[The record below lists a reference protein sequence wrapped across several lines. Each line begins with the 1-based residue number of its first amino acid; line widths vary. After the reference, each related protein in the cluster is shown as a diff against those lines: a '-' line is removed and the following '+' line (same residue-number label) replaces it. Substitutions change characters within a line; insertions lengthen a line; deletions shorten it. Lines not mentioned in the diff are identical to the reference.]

1 MVPDLAI
8 GKTNVSEIL
17 RSEYKKLGE
26 SWITLIKTPVEKS
39 FEVSAEAVDS
49 LSSQVGKEIKK
60 LLALICEC
68 RKSCK
73 NTTQLVGDLN
83 DAIK

>member
-1 MVPDLAI
+1 MTEQN
-8 GKTNVSEIL
+8 GKQNRQE
-17 RSEYKKLGE
+17 
-26 SWITLIKTPVEKS
+26 P
-39 FEVSAEAVDS
+39 EVSAEAVDS